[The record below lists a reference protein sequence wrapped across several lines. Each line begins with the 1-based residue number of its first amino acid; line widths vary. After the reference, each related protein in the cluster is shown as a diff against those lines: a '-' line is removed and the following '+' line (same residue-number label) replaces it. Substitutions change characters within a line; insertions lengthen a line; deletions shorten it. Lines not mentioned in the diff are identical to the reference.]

1 MRYYTDRQVTSPTC
15 GLPPP
20 SKQALR
26 DLFSHLAEKIN
37 IWIRQKAQ
45 ENSRQEETYTLTVYI
60 KEDIHP
66 FTKLSFYETGRKR
79 KSLSMHFAQIR
90 PKNVARDFIALPKSF
105 DCSVATQFLSDFR
118 FFLEMITR
126 EQNKP
131 VPDSKI
137 VVQ

>member
-20 SKQALR
+20 CKQALR
-26 DLFSHLAEKIN
+26 DQFSHLAKKLTRF
-37 IWIRQKAQ
+37 RQKAQ

-60 KEDIHP
+60 REDIHP

-90 PKNVARDFIALPKSF
+90 PKNVAWDLIVLLKSF
-105 DCSVATQFLSDFR
+105 DCSVATQLLSDFR